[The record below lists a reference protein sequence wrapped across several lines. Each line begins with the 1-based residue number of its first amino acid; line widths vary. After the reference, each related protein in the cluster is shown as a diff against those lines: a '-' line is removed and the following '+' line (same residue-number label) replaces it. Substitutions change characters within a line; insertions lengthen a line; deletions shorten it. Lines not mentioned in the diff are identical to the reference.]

1 MRKKK
6 YDLVT
11 LTDVFGVSYNKD
23 VLQLIKQGCAEVL
36 NISEADFD
44 SKFYKVTL
52 PKKVRSNA
60 HIGGNYRSSG
70 GDGNSGRSYRTPTAD
85 ALLEEWYRSRDPH
98 WLYSHPEY
106 FWEGLACSF
115 ETSAP
120 FVCVN
125 LVKELKYPRYGRHDA
140 LDPADLQWNIF
151 DWGAGVGLTTLIL
164 AKSFPQSMVYYNELN
179 VEQVALFKWLL
190 QKSGLTNV
198 QIIDDLEQLPALDLL
213 VGIEI
218 VEHFQ
223 EPMTALRPLLDKV
236 KPHGLFAHSSY
247 WESEMKM
254 PTLGHFR
261 EYNFDGDIRRVDK
274 TRDIYKGFR
283 SAMDREHWQFLDW
296 QPFQKKPR
304 FYRKGG
310 RDNV

>member
-1 MRKKK
+1 MKKRK
-6 YDLVT
+6 YNLFS
-11 LTDVFGVSYNKD
+11 LTDVFGVRYNKD
-23 VLQLIKQGCAEVL
+23 VLQLIKQGCEEVL
-36 NISEADFD
+36 NISETEFD
-44 SKFYKVTL
+44 SKFYKITR
-52 PKKVRSNA
+52 PKKQKSNS

-70 GDGNSGRSYRTPTAD
+70 GIGNSGRSYATPTAD
-85 ALLEEWYRSRDPH
+85 ALLEEWYASRNPD

-120 FVCVN
+120 FVALN
-125 LVKELKYPRYGRHDA
+125 LVKELKYPRYDRHESIN
-140 LDPADLQWNIF
+140 PSDLTWNIF
-151 DWGAGVGLTTLIL
+151 DWGAGVGLTTLIF
-164 AKSFPQSMVYYNELN
+164 AKSFPQSTVYYNELN
-179 VEQVALFKWLL
+179 VEQVTLFKWLL

-198 QIIDDLEQLPALDLL
+198 KIVDDVDELPELDLL
-213 VGIEI
+213 IGIEI

-223 EPMTALRPLLDKV
+223 EPMKFLRPLLRKV
-236 KPHGLFAHSSY
+236 KCGGLFAHSSY

-261 EYNFDGDIRRVDK
+261 TYNFDGDIRRVDK

-283 SAMDREHWQFLDW
+283 DAMDKENWSFLNW

-304 FYRKGG
+304 FYRKLGE
-310 RDNV
+310 V